1 MNILNTF
8 AQTMTT
14 YTYDN
19 TGDVGIAAAFASF
32 FIFFIFFGIAL
43 YVISSIITAKL
54 LKKAGQP
61 GWAGWVPVY
70 NVWKLLEIS
79 GYPGW
84 LVLIVLL
91 VGIVPVINILAPF
104 VSIAFSIVLAIGIGR
119 AFGKRDAGWI
129 VLLVLLPLIGH
140 AILAFG
146 DAKYKKP
153 TEKDLLFK
161 I

>member
-1 MNILNTF
+1 MNILNTL
-8 AQTMTT
+8 AQTTT
-14 YTYDN
+14 YTYND
-19 TGDVGIAAAFASF
+19 TESAGIAAAVTSLILF
-32 FIFFIFFGIAL
+32 FIFLGIAL
-43 YVISSIITAKL
+43 YIISSIITAKL

-84 LVLIVLL
+84 LVIVAILL
-91 VGIVPVINILAPF
+91 SFIPGIGWIGSIALTIILA
-104 VSIAFSIVLAIGIGR
+104 VGVGR
-119 AFGKRDAGWI
+119 AFGKRDAGWM
-129 VLLVLLPLIGH
+129 VLLILLPIIGQ

-153 TEKDLLFK
+153 TKKDLLFK

>member
-1 MNILNTF
+1 MNTLNTF

-19 TGDVGIAAAFASF
+19 TGDAGIAAAFASF
-32 FIFFIFFGIAL
+32 FLFFIFFAIAA

-61 GWAGWVPVY
+61 GWAGWVPIY

-84 LVLIVLL
+84 LVIVAILL
-91 VGIVPVINILAPF
+91 SFIPAIGWIGSIALTIILA
-104 VSIAFSIVLAIGIGR
+104 VGVGR

-140 AILAFG
+140 AVLAFG
-146 DAKYKKP
+146 DANYKNP
-153 TEKDLLFK
+153 T
-161 I
+161 